1 MKVEEPVSRLKT
13 ARKQDQEEV
22 ANMFADLVEEV
33 KEIDVMPSA
42 PATNPGFND
51 SIHFNPMMD
60 GEGEQKMNID
70 DTLPDFGDDIIG
82 SGEPNMLDSNAN

>member
-1 MKVEEPVSRLKT
+1 
-13 ARKQDQEEV
+13 
-22 ANMFADLVEEV
+22 MFDDLVEEV
-33 KEIDVMPSA
+33 KDTGGVMPRS
-42 PATNPGFND
+42 D

-82 SGEPNMLDSNAN
+82 SGEPNMLESRAI